1 MPVQE
6 KSKPLIASVH
16 DKGHG
21 RGLSIYLGSKE
32 VNILEKKGVN
42 IRDEKKYLVKP
53 GRRNEVNLIPI
64 SSLEKEEDNLN
75 LLFELTTQI
84 NRLNELRKEDKEEFC
99 EDILSILI
107 SNPIDAN
114 VRESSDHAIY

>member
-1 MPVQE
+1 MPAQE
-6 KSKPLIASVH
+6 KSKSLIASVH

-21 RGLSIYLGSKE
+21 RGLSIYFGSKE
-32 VNILEKKGVN
+32 VNILEKSGVN

-84 NRLNELRKEDKEEFC
+84 NRLNELKKKIKRNFVKIFY
-99 EDILSILI
+99 
-107 SNPIDAN
+107 P
-114 VRESSDHAIY
+114 